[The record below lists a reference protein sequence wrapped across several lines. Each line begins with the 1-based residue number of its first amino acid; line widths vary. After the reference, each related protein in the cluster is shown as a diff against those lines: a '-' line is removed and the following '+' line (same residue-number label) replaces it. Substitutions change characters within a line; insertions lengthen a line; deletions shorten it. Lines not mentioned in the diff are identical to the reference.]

1 MNVQTV
7 RSWSNNKA
15 NTLQMAHITGC
26 REVQQESKDRNII
39 GLYNESS
46 NKNCIM
52 FPYSKKQEKLLRVFK
67 TFTDITG
74 KNLRFKT
81 NYITQR

>member
-26 REVQQESKDRNII
+26 REVRQESKDRNI
-39 GLYNESS
+39 
-46 NKNCIM
+46 
-52 FPYSKKQEKLLRVFK
+52 
-67 TFTDITG
+67 TG
-74 KNLRFKT
+74 N
-81 NYITQR
+81 IQ